1 MNKVCKDNRRTHR
14 LLRDFGDYAFHL
26 SNVLEELT
34 ELYRQSVKSYLISGL
49 RALVLLKFLLC
60 AI

>member
-14 LLRDFGDYAFHL
+14 LLMDFGDKASHL

-34 ELYRQSVKSYLISGL
+34 ELYSQSLKSYVISAL
-49 RALVLLKFLLC
+49 RALVLPKFLPC

>member
-14 LLRDFGDYAFHL
+14 LLMDFDDNTFHL

-34 ELYRQSVKSYLISGL
+34 EL
-49 RALVLLKFLLC
+49 
-60 AI
+60 